1 MSEASA
7 AHPQSPILV
16 IEDET
21 SVARFVRTAL
31 ERRGYEVVVSASAAD
46 GLQLLASRDFRGVIS
61 DVRTPGAISGAEV
74 QEWLQRHRPGLA
86 ARFVFIT
93 GDMASS
99 ETASLVAQA
108 NTPCIEKPFRLQ
120 QLLNTVEGT
129 IGKP

>member
-1 MSEASA
+1 MNEVSA
-7 AHPQSPILV
+7 AQAPRPILV

-21 SVARFVRTAL
+21 SVASFVRTAL
-31 ERRGYEVVVSASAAD
+31 ERRGYDVVVSASAAD
-46 GLQLLASRDFRGVIS
+46 GLQLLASREFRGVIS

-74 QEWLQRHRPGLA
+74 QEWLQRHRPALA

-99 ETASLVAQA
+99 ETAALVAQA
-108 NTPCIEKPFRLQ
+108 NTPCIVKPFRLQ
-120 QLLNTVEGT
+120 QLLTTVEGT

>member
-1 MSEASA
+1 MTETLPA
-7 AHPQSPILV
+7 PPRGPILV
-16 IEDET
+16 IEDEA
-21 SVARFVRTAL
+21 SVASFVRTAL
-31 ERRGYEVVVSASAAD
+31 ERRGYLVVVSASAAD
-46 GLQLLASRDFRGVIS
+46 GLELLASSEFRGVIS

-120 QLLNTVEGT
+120 QLLTTVEGT